1 MGIRGKIKYYQAKY
15 SKLFSKPKASFYSLQ
30 LEEILELRFSDLKL
44 SLSDGPVA
52 ASIKT
57 LEKEWQKTH
66 FRWKPYYWLSTE
78 WFHPEGTNGV
88 AIPFYLS
95 HPILMAIEEA
105 FFKECEGKDRS
116 DILKYLRHETG
127 HIVDKV
133 YQLRYSKDRR
143 RLFGNSTKKYP
154 KKYYPVLFSR
164 KFVKNLPRNYAQ
176 THPDE
181 DFAETFAIWLNPK
194 SKWRTKY
201 SGTVLKKLNYIDQ
214 TIKSL
219 RASPPTTLLKDR
231 VGDIKKSRMK
241 LRTYY
246 KNKAKLLGI
255 SWKEIE
261 KQIYDQA
268 RDELKT
274 KKVKGL
280 VLKYA
285 KSKALTNYE
294 MRYLLSLK
302 HSPLLRKT
310 QILSY
315 LKKEDQLAL
324 KKMILKMQ
332 KTIEKKGIYFST

>member
-1 MGIRGKIKYYQAKY
+1 MGAKEKIKYYQAKY
-15 SKLFSKPKASFYSLQ
+15 KKLFSRPKAGLFNLPVNE
-30 LEEILELRFSDLKL
+30 LLDLRFCDLKL
-44 SLSDGPVA
+44 SLNDGPVA
-52 ASIKT
+52 SAITS
-57 LEKEWQKTH
+57 LEKEWKKTQ
-66 FRWKPYYWLSTE
+66 FRWKPYYWFSTE
-78 WFHPEGTNGV
+78 WFHPEGTNGI

-95 HPILMAIEEA
+95 HPTLMAIEEA
-105 FFKECEGKDRS
+105 FYKECEGKSKS
-116 DILKYLRHETG
+116 DILKYLRHEAG

-143 RLFGNSTKKYP
+143 ALFGNSTKKYP
-154 KKYYPVLFSR
+154 KTYYPVLFSR

-194 SKWRTKY
+194 SSWKKKY
-201 SGTVLKKLNYIDQ
+201 VGTVLKKLKYIDQ
-214 TIKSL
+214 TVKTLKS
-219 RASPPTTLLKDR
+219 SPPMYLLKDK
-231 VGDIKKSRMK
+231 VGDSKKSRMK

-246 KNKAKLLGI
+246 KNKAKLLGV

-261 KQIYDQA
+261 KQLQYQPV
-268 RDELKT
+268 EEVKT
-274 KKVKGL
+274 QKVKAL

-310 QILSY
+310 QILRY
-315 LKKEDQLAL
+315 LKKEDQVAL
-324 KKMILKMQ
+324 KKMILKVQ
-332 KTIEKKGIYFST
+332 KTIEKKGISFST

>member
-1 MGIRGKIKYYQAKY
+1 MGAREKIKYYQAKY
-15 SKLFSKPKASFYSLQ
+15 TKLFTKPKMDLYALP
-30 LEEILELRFSDLKL
+30 LTELLDLRFSDLKL
-44 SLSDGPVA
+44 YFTDGPVA
-52 ASIKT
+52 SAITSF
-57 LEKEWQKTH
+57 EKEWQKTQ
-66 FRWKPYYWLSTE
+66 FRWKPYYWYSTE
-78 WFHPEGTNGV
+78 WFHPEGTNGI

-95 HPILMAIEEA
+95 HPTLMAIEDA
-105 FFKECEGKDRS
+105 FFKECEGKS
-116 DILKYLRHETG
+116 KADILKYLRHEAG

-133 YQLRYSKDRR
+133 YQLRYSKKRR
-143 RLFGNSTKKYP
+143 DLFGNSTQKYP
-154 KKYYPVLFSR
+154 KTYYPVLFSR

-176 THPDE
+176 SHPDE

-194 SKWRTKY
+194 SDWKQKY
-201 SGTVLKKLNYIDQ
+201 KGTVLKKIRYIDQ
-214 TIKSL
+214 TAKTL
-219 RASPPTTLLKDR
+219 EPTPPMHLLKDK
-231 VGDIKKSRMK
+231 VGDVKKSRMK

-261 KQIYDQA
+261 KQLTSQSA
-268 RDELKT
+268 AEVKT
-274 KKVKGL
+274 QKVKAL

-285 KSKALTNYE
+285 KSKTLTNYE

-315 LKKEDQLAL
+315 LKKEDQVAL
-324 KKMILKMQ
+324 KRLILEVQ